1 MYITGLKTVLLQA
14 NRIHEATARMREAA
28 SNIDG
33 KKVLVT
39 NEIFTWSNLI
49 SFTRVL
55 VVVPIIYLHIRND
68 YEPSFA
74 IAALIVYGGMSDYF
88 DGLVARLRNE
98 RSELGKMLDPIAD
111 KLMAFFLFLYTVFF
125 LQWIP
130 IWYFCLG
137 VSRDLM
143 IMWGSARIK
152 KKRGKVAM
160 SIMSGKISVNGM
172 ALYWLSVFFFPD
184 AAKVHLY
191 LMILSVILMIYSFI
205 QYTIRYRKIMAGAE
219 FN

>member
-1 MYITGLKTVLLQA
+1 
-14 NRIHEATARMREAA
+14 MREAA

-39 NEIFTWSNLI
+39 DEIFTWSNFI

-55 VVVPIIYLHIRND
+55 VVAPIIYLHVRNN
-68 YEPSFA
+68 YEPSLSIF
-74 IAALIVYGGMSDYF
+74 ALILYGGISDYF

-130 IWYFCLG
+130 IWYFFFG
-137 VSRDLM
+137 VSRDLF

-184 AAKVHLY
+184 ATKVHFY
-191 LMILSVILMIYSFI
+191 LMILSVILMVYSFI
-205 QYTIRYRKIMAGAE
+205 EYTIRYRKIMAGAE

>member
-1 MYITGLKTVLLQA
+1 
-14 NRIHEATARMREAA
+14 MREAA

-39 NEIFTWSNLI
+39 DHIFTWSNLI

-55 VVVPIIYLHIRND
+55 VVIPIIYLHIRNN
-68 YEPSFA
+68 YEPSLA
-74 IAALIVYGGMSDYF
+74 IAGLIVYGGLSDYF

-130 IWYFCLG
+130 IWYFFLG
-137 VSRDLM
+137 VSRDLF

-160 SIMSGKISVNGM
+160 SIMSGKISVNAM
-172 ALYWLSVFFFPD
+172 AFYWISVFFFRD
-184 AAKVHLY
+184 AEQVHYY

-205 QYTIRYRKIMAGAE
+205 EYTIRYNKIMAGAE

>member
-1 MYITGLKTVLLQA
+1 
-14 NRIHEATARMREAA
+14 MREAA

-49 SFTRVL
+49 SFSRVL
-55 VVVPIIYLHIRND
+55 VVAPIIFLHIQND
-68 YEPSFA
+68 YEANTA
-74 IAALIVYGGMSDYF
+74 IVILIIYGVISDYF

-98 RSELGKMLDPIAD
+98 RSELGKMLDPVAD
-111 KLMAFFLFLYTVFF
+111 KLMAFFLFLYTVFY

-130 IWYFCLG
+130 VWYFILG
-137 VSRDLM
+137 VTRDLL

-172 ALYWLSVFFFPD
+172 ALYWLSVFFFPE
-184 AAKVHLY
+184 ATQIHLY
-191 LMILSVILMIYSFI
+191 LMILSILLMVYSFI
-205 QYTIRYRKIMAGAE
+205 EYTLRYRKIMAGAE

>member
-1 MYITGLKTVLLQA
+1 
-14 NRIHEATARMREAA
+14 MREAA

-33 KKVLVT
+33 EKVLVT
-39 NEIFTWSNLI
+39 KHIYTWSNFI

-55 VVVPIIYLHIRND
+55 VVAPIIYLHIQND
-68 YEPSFA
+68 YEANLA
-74 IAALIVYGGMSDYF
+74 IFALILYGGISDYF

-111 KLMAFFLFLYTVFF
+111 KLMAFFLFLYTVIIGWIPLWYFF
-125 LQWIP
+125 L
-130 IWYFCLG
+130 G
-137 VSRDLM
+137 VARDLM
-143 IMWGSARIK
+143 IMWGSAQIK

-172 ALYWLSVFFFPD
+172 AFYWMSIFFFPD
-184 AAKVHLY
+184 ATQVHLP
-191 LMILSVILMIYSFI
+191 LLILSVILMVYSFVE
-205 QYTIRYRKIMAGAE
+205 YTIRYNKIMAGAE

>member
-1 MYITGLKTVLLQA
+1 
-14 NRIHEATARMREAA
+14 MREAA

-33 KKVLVT
+33 KKVLVS
-39 NEIFTWSNLI
+39 NDIYTWSNFI

-55 VVVPIIYLHIRND
+55 VVAPIIYLHIQND
-68 YEPSFA
+68 YEANLA
-74 IAALIVYGGMSDYF
+74 IVALIVYGGISDYF

-98 RSELGKMLDPIAD
+98 RSELGKILDPVAD

-125 LQWIP
+125 LGWIP

-160 SIMSGKISVNGM
+160 SIMSGKISVNAM
-172 ALYWLSVFFFPD
+172 ALYWMSVFFFPD
-184 AAKVHLY
+184 AEQVHLS
-191 LMILSVILMIYSFI
+191 LLVLSVIIMVYSFI
-205 QYTIRYRKIMAGAE
+205 EYTIRYNKIMAGAE

>member
-1 MYITGLKTVLLQA
+1 
-14 NRIHEATARMREAA
+14 MREAA

-33 KKVLVT
+33 EKVLVT
-39 NEIFTWSNLI
+39 KHIYTWSNFI

-55 VVVPIIYLHIRND
+55 VVAPIIYLHIQND
-68 YEPSFA
+68 YEANLA
-74 IAALIVYGGMSDYF
+74 IFALILYGGISDYF

-98 RSELGKMLDPIAD
+98 RSELGKMLDPVAD
-111 KLMAFFLFLYTVFF
+111 KLMAFFLFLYTVI
-125 LQWIP
+125 LGWIP
-130 IWYFCLG
+130 LWYFILG
-137 VSRDLM
+137 VTRDLM

-172 ALYWLSVFFFPD
+172 ALYWMSVFFFPD
-184 AAKVHLY
+184 ATQLQLS
-191 LMILSVILMIYSFI
+191 LMILSVILMIYSFVE
-205 QYTIRYRKIMAGAE
+205 YTIRYNKIMAGAE